1 MSISTSICVLSG
13 CDCIVSV
20 TVMVQSRV
28 GSLLQ
33 CCVDVHHDGD
43 VDSNYHDSKVQW
55 RSECGTVLFV
65 AIITLAALNT
75 AVIVA

>member
-13 CDCIVSV
+13 CDCIASV

-33 CCVDVHHDGD
+33 CCVDVHNNE
-43 VDSNYHDSKVQW
+43 DSDSSYHDCEVQW
-55 RSECGTVLFV
+55 RFECGTVLFV